1 MHLHVQPDGVHILR
15 SYEKRKQNKYNSTVL
30 AIYNAYTIVHLRP
43 FDSLYER
50 EKATRREK
58 RETRTDMQD

>member
-1 MHLHVQPDGVHILR
+1 MKKKI
-15 SYEKRKQNKYNSTVL
+15 KQNKYNSTVL
-30 AIYNAYTIVHLRP
+30 VIYNAYTIVHLHP

-58 RETRTDMQD
+58 RETRTDRQD

>member
-1 MHLHVQPDGVHILR
+1 MHLHFQPEGVHILR
-15 SYEKRKQNKYNSTVL
+15 SYEKQNKYNLTVL
-30 AIYNAYTIVHLRP
+30 AIYNAYTIVHLHP

-58 RETRTDMQD
+58 RETRTDRQD